1 MSYKTAFARAI
12 DSQFTRLGQQATYVH
27 TDGRRQTLSVMARRP
42 EQLFALGE
50 GDIHAEQPQLAF
62 RASDAIKPRTGD
74 YLVVEDST
82 YRIVAEPCL
91 DLHHLL
97 WFVDCL
103 CESPC

>member
-62 RASDAIKPRTGD
+62 RASEITKPYVGD